1 MLSVAIRGEIKITLF
16 YTTKAYEGPR
26 STDPVI
32 NFGSRFLHLQ
42 KMVENLKIVDFRI
55 LLAWLFR
62 PLPSSPT
69 SSAAATAAAAGA
81 ASSYSVLVTGIKKFY

>member
-1 MLSVAIRGEIKITLF
+1 
-16 YTTKAYEGPR
+16 
-26 STDPVI
+26 
-32 NFGSRFLHLQ
+32 
-42 KMVENLKIVDFRI
+42 MVENLKIVDFRI